1 MASSFILTVRLRRI
15 ILALIVAAG
24 LILRLAGGLLVREKI
39 VQGDSALYQNYA
51 ELITERR
58 ALPSEFAHP
67 PGYPLFLSAVK
78 KLAGGAAPVVPT
90 AQAFISAA
98 AILLVYLLAKKIFRV
113 ESAALFAA
121 AIVAVDPFLVYF
133 SAQVASETLFC
144 AFLYGSIYLL
154 HEKLSSDD
162 KPVSLALAA
171 GVLAGAA
178 LLTRAAVSGF
188 VALIPV
194 SLFFYGFSRKKAVAL
209 AVFFAIVAVM
219 MYPWILRNQ
228 KVYGRFVPLTVQA
241 GWNMWEASCPAPY
254 DAAAMADWIQ
264 EMKTESEGM
273 SPTETDDYF
282 KRKFWSAATASPSGF
297 LKAGLMRFA
306 RFWRLYPYDPYPA
319 GHKII
324 SVLFFGPLLILAAA
338 GIVLA
343 ALAGNRQAA
352 LLYILAAS
360 SAVGAF
366 LFCPAVRYRLYLHPA
381 MAIFAAYAVTVFLN
395 KNKNAGA

>member
-1 MASSFILTVRLRRI
+1 MFTDRIRHI
-15 ILALIVAAG
+15 ILALIVSLG
-24 LILRLAGGLLVREKI
+24 LILRLASGFVARDKI

-51 ELITERR
+51 DLIIERR
-58 ALPSEFAHP
+58 ALPAEFAHP
-67 PGYPLFLSAVK
+67 PGYPLFLAAAK

-113 ESAALFAA
+113 EFAALFAA

-133 SAQVASETLFC
+133 SAQVASETLFS
-144 AFLYGSIYLL
+144 ALLYGSIYLL

-162 KPVSLALAA
+162 KPVSLALVA
-171 GVLAGAA
+171 GILAGAA

-188 VALIPV
+188 VALIPA

-209 AVFFAIVAVM
+209 AVFFAILAVM

-228 KVYGRFVPLTVQA
+228 KAYGRFVPLTVQA

-254 DAAAMADWIQ
+254 DAAAMAAWIKDMQ
-264 EMKTESEGM
+264 KESAGM
-273 SPTETDDYF
+273 SPAEIDDYF
-282 KRKFWSAATASPSGF
+282 KQKFWRAASESPSEF
-297 LKAGLMRFA
+297 VKAGVMRFA

-319 GHKII
+319 KHKII
-324 SVLFFGPLLILAAA
+324 SAVFFGPLLFLTAGGIILAAF
-338 GIVLA
+338 
-343 ALAGNRQAA
+343 AGNRQFA
-352 LLYILAAS
+352 LLYILAVS

-366 LFCPAVRYRLYLHPA
+366 LFCPALRYRLYLHPA
-381 MAIFAAYAVTVFLN
+381 MAIFAAYAVNVFLN
-395 KNKNAGA
+395 KNKTASD